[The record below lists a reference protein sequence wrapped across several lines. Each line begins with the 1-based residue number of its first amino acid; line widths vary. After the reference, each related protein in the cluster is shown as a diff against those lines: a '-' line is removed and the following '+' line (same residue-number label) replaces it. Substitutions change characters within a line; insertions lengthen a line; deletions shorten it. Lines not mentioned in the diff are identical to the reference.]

1 MKPLAILTLCLL
13 IAGCGNDDDIDLSCM
28 QSDWVGTYT
37 GTRSCDGGAEVN
49 VTVTIS
55 ASGSQLMVSYVT
67 GTTVVTPGEPIDF
80 TGCQIDED
88 IVGQGANYSIKA
100 TLDGNEL
107 ELEDRLVFG
116 SAIGPLCQIRAT
128 KN

>member
-13 IAGCGNDDDIDLSCM
+13 IVGCGNDDDIDLSCM

-67 GTTVVTPGEPIDF
+67 GTTVVTPGEPL
-80 TGCQIDED
+80 
-88 IVGQGANYSIKA
+88 
-100 TLDGNEL
+100 TLQAAKL
-107 ELEDRLVFG
+107 MK
-116 SAIGPLCQIRAT
+116 I
-128 KN
+128 